1 MPIFFHHLRKN
12 YSAFYLCSSF
22 MYVFTDF
29 ITYKITK
36 ASSVKPATGMLS
48 GMTSI
53 GEIRYPN
60 AQIIFVIA
68 GVGVSLSVNT

>member
-1 MPIFFHHLRKN
+1 
-12 YSAFYLCSSF
+12 